1 MYSPCV
7 KHFWCAIYI
16 KKRSLY
22 VNVFYFLNVFD
33 VQINIYTHMRVLQ
46 AFQSEI
52 AFYKCHTLPG
62 IYWSVGTRS
71 GKFLSFDAPIGARGF
86 DGRGLCYSYCPESLL
101 IDAHRWLLLE
111 KFFFFPP
118 PSFSSVVRWFHTKV
132 ILHIPLILSNLWEIL
147 GKTTTRQ
154 NLTKLLN
161 WALLLSGLY
170 IYKKT
175 RWLQE

>member
-22 VNVFYFLNVFD
+22 VNFFYFLNVFD

-111 KFFFFPP
+111 KFFFF
-118 PSFSSVVRWFHTKV
+118 SSPFVFQCSALISYQSHTSHSTYTVKPLRNIRENNNAPKFNKV
-132 ILHIPLILSNLWEIL
+132 
-147 GKTTTRQ
+147 
-154 NLTKLLN
+154 TKLSTPSV
-161 WALLLSGLY
+161 WVIY
-170 IYKKT
+170 I
-175 RWLQE
+175 